1 MGVNASCSLSLSLSL
16 FSLSFSGCQ
25 SLSIVPL
32 VRGTKHSKKCALANV
47 PLCKTLKGCT
57 SERLHFWRLTV
68 LNIKNPPPFSDLHS
82 TAVLDTIQVPSMRP
96 DLLTPDLCTLPSKC
110 AWMVAERK
118 DWMHEWLTEWNDG
131 WMTAVN
137 HCLPIGLK
145 IAVFRQ
151 AWRTCCWVSVR
162 IAHAGSPK
170 QAPVQRGTIVTWH
183 LPLARACRQTL
194 DPMHGDPLLLSPPPY
209 PDVGG
214 LTMGESETGH

>member
-1 MGVNASCSLSLSLSL
+1 
-16 FSLSFSGCQ
+16 
-25 SLSIVPL
+25 
-32 VRGTKHSKKCALANV
+32 
-47 PLCKTLKGCT
+47 
-57 SERLHFWRLTV
+57 
-68 LNIKNPPPFSDLHS
+68 
-82 TAVLDTIQVPSMRP
+82 
-96 DLLTPDLCTLPSKC
+96 
-110 AWMVAERK
+110 
-118 DWMHEWLTEWNDG
+118 MHEWLTEWNDG

-162 IAHAGSPK
+162 IAHADSPK

-194 DPMHGDPLLLSPPPY
+194 DPMLGDPLLLSPPPY

-214 LTMGESETGH
+214 LTMGESENGHQWSDYG